1 MKQVEAIVSGSKLDD
16 VRISLGR
23 AGVGGMTVTDVR
35 GYERENERTERYRG
49 AQHQVYLVTK
59 VKVEVVV
66 EDGRVPAVV
75 EELVRVTRT
84 GRLGDGRIFVSSVE
98 DAVRVRTGER
108 GRDIL

>member
-1 MKQVEAIVSGSKLDD
+1 MKKVEVIVDSSKLDQ
-16 VRISLGR
+16 VRASLDR
-23 AGVGGMTVTDVR
+23 VGADGMTVTDVR

-84 GRLGDGRIFVSSVE
+84 GRLGDRRILVSPVE
-98 DAVRVRTGER
+98 DAARARTGER
-108 GRDIL
+108 DNEVR